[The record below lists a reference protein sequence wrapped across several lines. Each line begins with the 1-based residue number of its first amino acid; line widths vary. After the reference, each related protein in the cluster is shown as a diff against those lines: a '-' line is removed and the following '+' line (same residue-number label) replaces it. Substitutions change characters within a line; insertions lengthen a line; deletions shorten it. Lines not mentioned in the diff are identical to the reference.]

1 MPRAPFV
8 CLMYHDLGESVR
20 DSYTLPWP
28 VFLDH
33 LECLRREGYVV
44 EGFGGLEARL
54 NGGDWPERYAVLTFD
69 DGYRAFLR
77 AAECLAERNM
87 RATFFLTRD
96 YCRHREGFLRESEIR
111 ELAGLAELGTH
122 GLRHEPV
129 TGLPRVQAR
138 VALAASK
145 RWLEDLIGREVRHM
159 SVPGGYWNRTC
170 QQLAR
175 EVGYTLVG
183 NSVQWWNRPETVA
196 RTGQVRRVAL
206 RSRFSPEVFER
217 ILRRDLHFFAGR
229 RLRSWLLALPNALRG
244 RWEIRRR
251 QTG

>member
-1 MPRAPFV
+1 
-8 CLMYHDLGESVR
+8 MYHDLGESLR

-28 VFLDH
+28 AFLGQ
-33 LECLRREGYVV
+33 LERLRCEGFVA

-54 NGGDWPERYAVLTFD
+54 NGEDWPERYAVVTFD

-77 AAECLAERNM
+77 AAECLAERRM

-96 YCRHREGFLRESEIR
+96 YCRHREGFLREPEIR

-129 TGLPRVQAR
+129 TRLSLAR
-138 VALAASK
+138 ARAALADSK
-145 RWLEDLIGREVRHM
+145 HWLEDLTGREVRYM
-159 SVPGGYWNRTC
+159 SVPGGYWNRAC
-170 QQLAR
+170 QRLAR

-196 RTGQVRRVAL
+196 RSGQVRRVAL
-206 RSRFSPEVFER
+206 RTQFGPEVFER
-217 ILRRDLHFFAGR
+217 ILRRDLRFFAGR